1 MELYKYIIFL
11 GLLLILIG
19 FFLFIFK
26 DNLYWFGNLYG
37 DFKYESKNLN
47 VYFPLMSMVLV
58 SFVISLVLIII
69 NKFSD
74 N

>member
-19 FFLFIFK
+19 FLLFIF
-26 DNLYWFGNLYG
+26 NYNFYWFGNLYG

-47 VYFPLMSMVLV
+47 IYFPLTSMVLV
-58 SFVISLVLIII
+58 SFFYFIIF
-69 NKFSD
+69 NSCE
-74 N
+74 

>member
-37 DFKYESKNLN
+37 DLKYESKNLN

>member
-11 GLLLILIG
+11 GFLLILIG
-19 FFLFIFK
+19 FLLFIFN
-26 DNLYWFGNLYG
+26 DNFYWFGNLYG

-47 VYFPLMSMVLV
+47 IYFPLMSMVLV
-58 SFVISLVLIII
+58 SFFISFVLIVV
-69 NKFSD
+69 NKFLD